1 MPAPKS
7 TNGTLRKELA
17 DRIQSEP
24 GVTGIVLRK
33 LASALGCRPDHI
45 SKMLYA
51 MVQSGTLRDE
61 EATFEGKKTKAYF
74 RTSAAL
80 YKKTRR
86 PKPVAKAAK
95 PAKPQPGTVL
105 PETTKAPSE
114 KAPPRPVE
122 TDDASLVLLQGVDR
136 LATDLAERLASY
148 VAQQVVL
155 RLNEA
160 LGSLAESLPAPGQ
173 PLPPLAMLP
182 AAPSKPRKKRVLII
196 GLLPQQA
203 GLVSTEFGEA
213 LDLSFA
219 GADDNVGKIKAQAAQ
234 AGEVLAMTKFISHS
248 CEDLVKAHPGYSRVA
263 GGMSALRDKLTA
275 IFGEKLS

>member
-1 MPAPKS
+1 MPAPKA
-7 TNGTLRKELA
+7 TNSTLRKELA

-51 MVQSGTLRDE
+51 MVQSGALRDE
-61 EATFEGKKTKAYF
+61 EAAFEGKKTKAYF
-74 RTSAAL
+74 RTRTAL
-80 YKKTRR
+80 YKTRR

-105 PETTKAPSE
+105 PETTKAPRE

-122 TDDASLVLLQGVDR
+122 TDDASLGLLQGVDR
-136 LATDLAERLASY
+136 LATDLAERLAAY

-182 AAPSKPRKKRVLII
+182 VAPSKPRKKRVLII

-263 GGMSALRDKLTA
+263 GGMSALRDKLLA
-275 IFGEKLS
+275 IFSEKLS